1 MYFFW
6 SILLVFYYEHKMTQ
20 EDLSGVCFQD
30 CLCNQKEQINE
41 KTEDETWRKKQEKDA
56 DETESRTALETFD
69 IFDIRNLPRQARTL
83 VCFLVR
89 YIVSYQ
95 ELSFYKYV
103 TQRLT
108 EDRAG

>member
-1 MYFFW
+1 MKQRAE
-6 SILLVFYYEHKMTQ
+6 LL
-20 EDLSGVCFQD
+20 
-30 CLCNQKEQINE
+30 QKQVN
-41 KTEDETWRKKQEKDA
+41 
-56 DETESRTALETFD
+56 FD
-69 IFDIRNLPRQARTL
+69 ISDIRNLPRQARTL
-83 VCFLVR
+83 VCFLIS